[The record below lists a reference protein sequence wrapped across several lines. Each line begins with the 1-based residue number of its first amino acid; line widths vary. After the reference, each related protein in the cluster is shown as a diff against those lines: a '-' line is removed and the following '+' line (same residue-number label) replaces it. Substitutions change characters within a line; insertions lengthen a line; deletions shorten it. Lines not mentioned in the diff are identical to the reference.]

1 MMLDYRVMVVLI
13 LVLRI
18 AVPDTS
24 PGVCKSTVGRVGACR
39 SVVDLIVFGMMAVW
53 WGVLMTIDPLV
64 RMMTLHDERLPGL
77 SFCSTSQCVEV

>member
-1 MMLDYRVMVVLI
+1 MVVLI

-39 SVVDLIVFGMMAVW
+39 SVVGWIVIGMIAVW
-53 WGVLMTIDPLV
+53 WGTPMTIEPSV
-64 RMMTLHDERLPGL
+64 QMMTLHDEHLPGL
-77 SFCSTSQCVEV
+77 PICSTSRCVEV